1 MLGQGEVGLQAVF
14 VGWQVPAPVVE
25 LQVNPVGHDTELS
38 QVSGTQ
44 TFADPPPFTGFEM
57 QVADSR
63 PVDAAE
69 QSESEVHPMPLQRP
83 LTHAWPF
90 KQSET
95 ELQL

>member
-1 MLGQGEVGLQAVF
+1 MLGHDAVKLQAVF
-14 VGWQVPAPVVE
+14 VGWQVPAPVAE
-25 LQVNPVGHDTELS
+25 LQLNPVGHDTPES

-44 TFADPPPFTGFEM
+44 TLAVPPFTGFET